1 MILLLLFG
9 IALAG
14 LGTALVARAAFGS
27 RSREAP
33 PVAQIRRYGF
43 TRSRGDQARAAFGGI
58 VGRAAETVGGRL
70 GTRPEKTNELRRQLV
85 AAGIYRVTPGKFAG
99 YRILAAVGLPLIWI
113 WFSTSSGMSGVLTV
127 LGLVFCAAA
136 GWWMPIQLVK
146 DRAKRRLSQID
157 YELPELIDLLVV
169 TIEARLSQID
179 YELPE
184 LIDLLVVTIEAGLG
198 FVGSLQMAAKRLE
211 GPLGNEL
218 RLTLQEQNMGLS
230 IGEALHN
237 TMVRADTPAMRSFVR
252 SVAQGERLGVSIG
265 QIMRDLATEMRRRRK
280 QNAEER
286 AQKAPIKILF
296 PLVFLI
302 FPAMFIILLGPALT
316 QFMHAIHG
324 VGK

>member
-1 MILLLLFG
+1 VILLLLFG

-14 LGTALVARAAFGS
+14 LGAALVARAAFGS
-27 RSREAP
+27 RPRETP

-43 TRSRGDQARAAFGGI
+43 TRSRGDQAKAAFGGI

-70 GTRPEKTNELRRQLV
+70 ATRPEKTSELRRQLV
-85 AAGIYRVTPGKFAG
+85 AAGIYRVTPGRFAG
-99 YRILAAVGLPLIWI
+99 YRILATVGLPLVWI

-127 LGLVFCAAA
+127 VGLVFCGAA
-136 GWWMPIQLVK
+136 GWWGPIQLVK
-146 DRAKRRLSQID
+146 DRAKR
-157 YELPELIDLLVV
+157 
-169 TIEARLSQID
+169 RLSQID